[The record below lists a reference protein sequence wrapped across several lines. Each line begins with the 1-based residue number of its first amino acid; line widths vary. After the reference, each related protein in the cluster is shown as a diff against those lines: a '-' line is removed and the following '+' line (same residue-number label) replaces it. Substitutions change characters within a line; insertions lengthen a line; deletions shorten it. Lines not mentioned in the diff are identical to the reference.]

1 LQAKKPIPTAISS
14 APKENALGLSSSQK
28 FLSLERSEVSTGD
41 GGGASGEAGVASA
54 GGGGASVAHR
64 DGSRDRARTPNRG
77 AAAPAACPKK
87 LGSARGG
94 EGGGG
99 GGEDEQLPRVAKR
112 AAAERGAVQRT
123 AAEREAVERV
133 LAKREAVCPGAA
145 AKPVL
150 VERAAERRRPA
161 LAPMRL
167 RSPAGP
173 TPVAAIVAEEFC
185 GAAVGFLSL
194 RVGSRRL
201 GGFCTC
207 FSAFGGVV
215 SRL

>member
-1 LQAKKPIPTAISS
+1 MHTAISS
-14 APKENALGLSSSQK
+14 APKENPLGLSSSQK
-28 FLSLERSEVSTGD
+28 FLNLERSEVSTGG

-64 DGSRDRARTPNRG
+64 DGSRERARTPNRG
-77 AAAPAACPKK
+77 VAAPAACPKR

-94 EGGGG
+94 EGG

-161 LAPMRL
+161 LAPICL

-173 TPVAAIVAEEFC
+173 TPVAAIVAEEFR
-185 GAAVGFLSL
+185 GSAVGFLSL

-215 SRL
+215 SRI